1 MSIRPIYGEGGVRS
15 RDSHTEFMHRSSWV
29 DASITLD
36 RRRWVCDETELH
48 WTAPQ
53 HVIIL
58 TEQGRTSRTRIQAG
72 GSLVYDGED
81 RPGAVS
87 FVPAGVEREGMYQ
100 NADLTYSALWIDPDC
115 QVPGC
120 EKLAHLPTM
129 VNGSDTVIE
138 TLLRCLFTELA
149 AGHQPDSAYIEHLAV
164 LAALRVS
171 SSLAGAQ
178 NMPLSPVLRHAPLH
192 RRTLARVDDFIEAHM
207 DGDISLSDL
216 AALADMPVDTFARRF
231 RSATGQA
238 PYAYVI
244 ERRIARARQL
254 LATTD
259 TPIGQLALSLGF
271 SSQSHFT
278 TTFRRLNGMTPRVF
292 RAQSLPG
299 R

>member
-1 MSIRPIYGEGGVRS
+1 MSIRPIYGEGGIRS

-29 DASITLD
+29 GASITLD
-36 RRRWVCDETELH
+36 RRRWVCDETELQ

-58 TEQGRTSRTRIQAG
+58 TEQGRTSRTRVQAG
-72 GSLVYDGED
+72 DSLVYDGED

-100 NADLTYSALWIDPDC
+100 NADLTYSALWIDPGC

-120 EKLAHLPTM
+120 EQLAHLPAM

-138 TLLRCLFTELA
+138 ALLRSLFTELA
-149 AGHQPDSAYIEHLAV
+149 AGHQPDSAYIEHLTV

-171 SSLAGAQ
+171 ALAGSLEGR
-178 NMPLSPVLRHAPLH
+178 MSPVLRHAPLH
-192 RRTLARVDDFIEAHM
+192 RRTLARVNDFIEAHM

-259 TPIGQLALSLGF
+259 TAIGQLALSLGF

-278 TTFRRLNGMTPRVF
+278 TTFRRLNGMTPRTF
-292 RAQSLPG
+292 RAQFLPG
-299 R
+299 